1 MYVTGETSLLFH
13 SKWDWISHRPYP
25 KWWHWSCRGT
35 YKPFSQLPLLWTLNW
50 LFLIT
55 MQAKAGAGSA
65 TLSMVGL
72 YCNMWSFKFYLLNLC
87 VITLNANYRLTQQWS
102 LQMLASRVYV
112 AMQTSSSVHL
122 WHLMYCPSENII
134 LYYLSLAFTYKLC
147 LIRQAGDWA
156 SLLRIKGA
164 SRKMWGRWSVRSR
177 TIEWIR
183 EVIFKILCLVHFGFE
198 LVLCSYRFGS
208 LLVRMGL
215 EKAKKELEGSIA
227 KGVTFVKK

>member
-1 MYVTGETSLLFH
+1 MFQLLEDTQELQSCLCFLRFKIHHIFWLFKVLCIYILIIMSITGETSLLFH

-134 LYYLSLAFTYKLC
+134 LYNLFSLVSLVTINFVLFVTQVTELPFF
-147 LIRQAGDWA
+147 A
-156 SLLRIKGA
+156 SKVRL
-164 SRKMWGRWSVRSR
+164 GRCGVD
-177 TIEWIR
+177 
-183 EVIFKILCLVHFGFE
+183 EV
-198 LVLCSYRFGS
+198 Y
-208 LLVRMGL
+208 GL
-215 EKAKKELEGSIA
+215 GPLNEYER
-227 KGVTFVKK
+227 